1 MMEWPWFW
9 LAFGGIS
16 ITGFS
21 ALGAKLLADF
31 SLAEFEEYCRAKKRD
46 DLFGQILDEHEQVGA
61 RVESL
66 QFVGT
71 AILILGVGG
80 WIHELARHGVS
91 LDGMQFATIF
101 ASVLVCL
108 LFATSWI
115 PGAITQLWASPVLY
129 RTWRLWRLVVRAT
142 WPLHIGEHVVET
154 LLRRLAAEPE
164 EVEDEEEA
172 FEDEIRTMM
181 SAGHREG
188 LLEQDARE
196 MIEGVIE
203 LGDTD
208 VADIM
213 TPRSNLDA
221 FEIGLGWKETLE
233 FAVSVGRTRIP
244 VYDGSLDNIVGV
256 LFVKDLLI
264 EAAKD
269 TENERRPVRELLRK
283 PWFVPKTNLVKD
295 LLQKFLQ
302 TRTHLAIVLDEYQAV
317 AGVVTIEDVLEE
329 IVGEIVDETDKDTE
343 EEIHRIDDNTADVH
357 GTAHLEEVNE
367 ILGIDLPVSDDFDT
381 IGGLVVDQFGRI
393 PKTGESIV
401 SNNVRIAVTEAS
413 RRRVHRL
420 RVEVLAKKDESLA
433 SS

>member
-1 MMEWPWFW
+1 MDSPWFW
-9 LAFGGIS
+9 LTAAGLMVAGL
-16 ITGFS
+16 S

-31 SLAEFEEYCRAKKRD
+31 SLADFEEYCRAKKRD
-46 DLFGQILDEHEQVGA
+46 DLFGEIFEEHEQVGA

-71 AILILGVGG
+71 AILIVSIGG
-80 WIHELARHGVS
+80 WTYSLGAVGTELS
-91 LDGMQFATIF
+91 LGQSLGLAITI
-101 ASVLVCL
+101 LICL
-108 LFATSWI
+108 LLATAWV
-115 PGAITQLWASPVLY
+115 PGALVQLWSAPILF
-129 RTWRLWRLVVRAT
+129 RTWRFWRILVRIT
-142 WPLHIGEHVVET
+142 WPIHIGERIVESFV
-154 LLRRLAAEPE
+154 RRLAAEPP

-172 FEDEIRTMM
+172 FEDEIRTIM

-188 LLEQDARE
+188 LLETDARE

-213 TPRSNLDA
+213 TPRSNVDA
-221 FEIGLGWKETLE
+221 FEIGLTWKETLE

-244 VYDGSLDNIVGV
+244 VYEGSLDNIIGV

-264 EAAKD
+264 EAAK
-269 TENERRPVRELLRK
+269 EEKSQRRDLRELLRK

-295 LLQKFLQ
+295 LLDSFRH
-302 TRTHLAIVLDEYQAV
+302 TRTHLAIVLDEYQSV

-329 IVGEIVDETDKDTE
+329 IVGEIVDETDKE
-343 EEIHRIDDNTADVH
+343 SEQEIHQIDDRTAEVH
-357 GTAHLEEVNE
+357 GATHLEEVNE
-367 ILGIDLPVSDDFDT
+367 RLGLDLPISDDFDT
-381 IGGLVVDQFGRI
+381 IGGLVVDQLGRI

-401 SNNVRIAVTEAS
+401 SNNVKIAVLEAS

-420 RVEVLAKKDESLA
+420 RLEVTQKDDESLVGT
-433 SS
+433 

>member
-1 MMEWPWFW
+1 MEWPWFW
-9 LAFGGIS
+9 LTFCGLS
-16 ITGFS
+16 IAGAS

-31 SLAEFEEYCRAKKRD
+31 SLADFEEYCRSKKRY

-66 QFVGT
+66 QFFGT
-71 AILILGVGG
+71 AVLIIAVGG
-80 WIHELARHGVS
+80 WTYELAQHGVN
-91 LDGMQFATIF
+91 LDALQFAGIF
-101 ASVLVCL
+101 AGVVICL
-108 LFATSWI
+108 LLATSWI
-115 PGAITQLWASPVLY
+115 PGAVTQLWSAPVLY
-129 RTWRLWRLVVRAT
+129 RTWRLWRFIVRLT
-142 WPLHIGEHVVET
+142 WPLHIGAHVVEAF
-154 LLRRLAAEPE
+154 LRRLAAEPGE
-164 EVEDEEEA
+164 DEDEEDA

-181 SAGHREG
+181 TAGHREG

-213 TPRSNLDA
+213 TPRSNVDA
-221 FEIGLGWKETLE
+221 LESGLGWKETLE

-244 VYDGSLDNIVGV
+244 VYEGSLDNVVGI

-264 EAAKD
+264 EAAK
-269 TENERRPVRELLRK
+269 EKESERRPLFDLLRK
-283 PWFVPKTNLVKD
+283 PWFVPKTNLVMD
-295 LLQKFLQ
+295 LLQEFLH
-302 TRTHLAIVLDEYQAV
+302 TRSHLAIVLDEYQSV

-329 IVGEIVDETDKDTE
+329 IVGEIVDETDKETE
-343 EEIHRIDDNTADVH
+343 EEIHRIDDQTADVH

-367 ILGIDLPVSDDFDT
+367 TLGIDLPVSDDFDT
-381 IGGLVVDQFGRI
+381 IGGLVVDRFGRI
-393 PKTGESIV
+393 PKTGESMV

-420 RVEVLAKKDESLA
+420 RVEVLRKNEESLVK
-433 SS
+433 S

>member
-1 MMEWPWFW
+1 MEWPWFW
-9 LAFGGIS
+9 VSFFGLS
-16 ITGFS
+16 ITGLS

-31 SLAEFEEYCRAKKRD
+31 SLADFEEYCRAKKRD

-61 RVESL
+61 RVETL
-66 QFVGT
+66 QFAGT
-71 AILILGVGG
+71 AVMILGVGG
-80 WIHELARHGVS
+80 WMYDLARHSVT
-91 LDGMQFATIF
+91 LDVGRFAGFFATALI
-101 ASVLVCL
+101 CL
-108 LFATSWI
+108 LLATSWI
-115 PGAITQLWASPVLY
+115 PGAITQVWSAPVLF
-129 RTWRLWRLVVRAT
+129 RTWRLWRILIRVT
-142 WPLHIGEHVVET
+142 WPLHIGEYVVEAFV
-154 LLRRLAAEPE
+154 RRLAAEPE

-188 LLEQDARE
+188 LLESDARE

-213 TPRSNLDA
+213 TPRSNVDA

-244 VYDGSLDNIVGV
+244 VYDDSLDNIIGV

-264 EAAKD
+264 EAAK
-269 TENERRPVRELLRK
+269 EAESQRRPLRELLRK
-283 PWFVPKTNLVKD
+283 PWFVPKTNLVSD
-295 LLQKFLQ
+295 LLQEFRV
-302 TRTHLAIVLDEYQAV
+302 TRTHLAIVLDEYQSV

-329 IVGEIVDETDKDTE
+329 IVGEIVDETDKETE
-343 EEIHRIDDNTADVH
+343 EAIHQIDDRTADVH

-367 ILGIDLPVSDDFDT
+367 HLGIELPLSDDFDT

-393 PKTGESIV
+393 PKTGESMV

-420 RVEVLAKKDESLA
+420 RVEVMEKNDESLVN
-433 SS
+433 S